1 MVKDMTSG
9 KPLRLILAFCL
20 PLIAGNLFQQFY
32 NMADSIVV
40 GQFIGVNALAA
51 VGATGSLNFLVIGFV
66 LGMCSGFSIPVS
78 QAFGAGDMKQM
89 RRCIAN
95 AVYLSIGI
103 VLLLTTLT
111 MLFTRQILQLVQ
123 TPADI
128 MEDSYQYIVVIFA
141 GSFAIMFYN
150 LLACILRAVGDSKT
164 PLYFLVIASFLNV
177 GLDLLF
183 VLGFHS
189 GVAGAAYATV
199 IAQAVS
205 ALLCLIY
212 MIKKFP
218 FLLPQKD
225 ERKVDAA
232 IMGHLL
238 YMGLPMAL
246 QFSITAVGTI
256 ILQSAVNSLG
266 SAVVAAVAAAGKV
279 QNIVFQPMETL
290 GITMATYCGQN
301 LGARKIDRIRT
312 GIRQSF
318 AVSMAY
324 CVVACAATALWGTK
338 VALLFIKAEE
348 IEILRHVG
356 HFLFLNGFFYPALGS
371 LFIFRNS
378 LQGMGFGLPAM
389 AAGIFEL
396 VARSLVV
403 FAFLGTMGYNAVCI
417 ASPMAWIAANL
428 LLVPVYIYEMRILH
442 RRQDLVGQNTPV
454 S

>member
-1 MVKDMTSG
+1 
-9 KPLRLILAFCL
+9 
-20 PLIAGNLFQQFY
+20 
-32 NMADSIVV
+32 
-40 GQFIGVNALAA
+40 
-51 VGATGSLNFLVIGFV
+51 
-66 LGMCSGFSIPVS
+66 
-78 QAFGAGDMKQM
+78 
-89 RRCIAN
+89 
-95 AVYLSIGI
+95 
-103 VLLLTTLT
+103 
-111 MLFTRQILQLVQ
+111 
-123 TPADI
+123 
-128 MEDSYQYIVVIFA
+128 MEDSYQYIVIIFA

-324 CVVACAATALWGTK
+324 CVVACARP
-338 VALLFIKAEE
+338 LFGGPR
-348 IEILRHVG
+348 L
-356 HFLFLNGFFYPALGS
+356 PCS
-371 LFIFRNS
+371 LSR
-378 LQGMGFGLPAM
+378 P
-389 AAGIFEL
+389 
-396 VARSLVV
+396 
-403 FAFLGTMGYNAVCI
+403 
-417 ASPMAWIAANL
+417 
-428 LLVPVYIYEMRILH
+428 
-442 RRQDLVGQNTPV
+442 RR
-454 S
+454 